1 MDITAIHQI
10 FLTCTSVTTDSRNCP
25 QGSLF
30 IALKGESFNG
40 NAFAAR
46 ALESGSAYAI
56 VDEEAY
62 APEGDTRY
70 IVVENSLKTLQQ
82 LANYHRRQMRTPIIG
97 ITGTNGKTTTKELM
111 STVLSQTHNV
121 LYTLGNL
128 NNHIGVPL
136 TLLRLRPEHDLAVVE
151 MGASHPGDIKELVE
165 IAEPDY
171 GIITN
176 VGKAHLEG
184 FGSFEGIIK
193 TKGEMYDY
201 LRALES
207 GSAYAIVDE
216 EAYAPE
222 GDTRYI
228 VVENSLKT
236 LQQLA
241 NYHRRQMRTPII
253 GITGT
258 NGKTTTKEL
267 MSTVLSQ
274 THNVLYTLGNL
285 NNHIGV
291 PLTLLRLRPEHDLAV
306 VEMGASHPG
315 DIKELVEIAEPDYG
329 IITNVGKA
337 HLEGFGSFEGIIKTK
352 GEMYDY
358 LRTRK
363 EATIFIH
370 NDNPYLKKIAY
381 GLHQIAYGSED
392 GLYINGHVT
401 GNSPYL
407 TFEWKTDNES
417 KYHEVQTRLIGEY
430 NFPNALA
437 AVTIGHFFGV
447 EPEKIDKALA
457 GYTPQNNRSQL
468 KKTAD
473 NTLIIDAYN
482 ANPTSMMA
490 SISNFRNMQAEN
502 KMLIL
507 GDMRELGKDSADE
520 HQKIA
525 DYLEECG
532 FKDVVLVGELFAA
545 TRHSYQSYPDVT
557 ALIAELQ
564 REKPCGKTILIK
576 GSNGIKLSSVVEYL

>member
-62 APEGDTRY
+62 AP
-70 IVVENSLKTLQQ
+70 
-82 LANYHRRQMRTPIIG
+82 A
-97 ITGTNGKTTTKELM
+97 
-111 STVLSQTHNV
+111 
-121 LYTLGNL
+121 
-128 NNHIGVPL
+128 
-136 TLLRLRPEHDLAVVE
+136 
-151 MGASHPGDIKELVE
+151 
-165 IAEPDY
+165 
-171 GIITN
+171 
-176 VGKAHLEG
+176 
-184 FGSFEGIIK
+184 
-193 TKGEMYDY
+193 
-201 LRALES
+201 
-207 GSAYAIVDE
+207 
-216 EAYAPE
+216 

-473 NTLIIDAYN
+473 NTLISVDAAQLQDGVAHGRLHEHGN
-482 ANPTSMMA
+482 IAPRHHLDHHLEHRHA
-490 SISNFRNMQAEN
+490 QHV
-502 KMLIL
+502 L
-507 GDMRELGKDSADE
+507 RER
-520 HQKIA
+520 
-525 DYLEECG
+525 
-532 FKDVVLVGELFAA
+532 LVGQALVFA
-545 TRHSYQSYPDVT
+545 
-557 ALIAELQ
+557 LQ
-564 REKPCGKTILIK
+564 RFLAHQVHDELEAHLAAHGGFTKDGADVQEANAAHFQQVLQQL
-576 GSNGIKLSSVVEYL
+576 GALALNGGLVDAKQVNSIVGHQTVAARD